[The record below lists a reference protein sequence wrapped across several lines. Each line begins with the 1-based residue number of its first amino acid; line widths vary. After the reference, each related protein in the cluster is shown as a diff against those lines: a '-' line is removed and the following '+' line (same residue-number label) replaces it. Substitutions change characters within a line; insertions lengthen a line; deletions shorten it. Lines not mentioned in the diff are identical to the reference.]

1 MTLQPTKED
10 IAVESVYAVEQ
21 HGGKSQAARALGIT
35 RNAIRYRLAQAYS
48 RYGMQPHSPRVPV
61 PEGQRIGKN
70 TIAVDAAG
78 RVGTQWARLSPTQ
91 ECLEAW
97 VDGMIDAVDGKAKR
111 IPRPKRKTVS
121 VDVAQ
126 VIIGDPHAGMYA
138 WAKETG
144 SDYDLSI
151 FKRVHYNAICNLI
164 DRAGPVKEIIFTWLG
179 DLMHSDHRNGTTQS
193 GHILDMDGRIGA
205 VMDAVQD
212 VVNSA
217 IAYAAGKARKVTVLL
232 IPGNHDGVS
241 NKWIQRLTA
250 AYWRQTKHIYVPVFE
265 ENRYYLQRGSNMLMA
280 HHGDKIQAP
289 RLALLAAQ
297 EEPKMW
303 AATQYRFCD
312 SGHVHN
318 SKRLAPA
325 FDIDESP
332 GLTVEYH
339 RVMAGLEAYGAEC
352 GYSARRMMKCRLL
365 SHKFGDLGMLHTTA
379 EMLA

>member
-97 VDGMIDAVDGKAKR
+97 VDGMTDAVDGKAKR
-111 IPRPKRKTVS
+111 IPRPKRKAVS
-121 VDVAQ
+121 ADVAQ

-151 FKRVHYNAICNLI
+151 FKRVHYNA
-164 DRAGPVKEIIFTWLG
+164 
-179 DLMHSDHRNGTTQS
+179 
-193 GHILDMDGRIGA
+193 
-205 VMDAVQD
+205 
-212 VVNSA
+212 
-217 IAYAAGKARKVTVLL
+217 
-232 IPGNHDGVS
+232 
-241 NKWIQRLTA
+241 
-250 AYWRQTKHIYVPVFE
+250 
-265 ENRYYLQRGSNMLMA
+265 
-280 HHGDKIQAP
+280 
-289 RLALLAAQ
+289 
-297 EEPKMW
+297 
-303 AATQYRFCD
+303 
-312 SGHVHN
+312 
-318 SKRLAPA
+318 
-325 FDIDESP
+325 
-332 GLTVEYH
+332 
-339 RVMAGLEAYGAEC
+339 
-352 GYSARRMMKCRLL
+352 
-365 SHKFGDLGMLHTTA
+365 
-379 EMLA
+379 